1 MTTYVSNFQYTA
13 PMPGRDIRD
22 DIGNMSRSLGRLYW
36 AGEHTAVA
44 AWGTAVGSWN
54 TGGIQAKAIVDR
66 LETIE

>member
-1 MTTYVSNFQYTA
+1 
-13 PMPGRDIRD
+13 MPGRDIRD